1 MVKMNKNIIVM
12 MMVLSLFASIVN
24 VSAVS
29 YFQSKIFIDND
40 RINQRAS
47 YFWDI
52 GDLTSDHIKSGD
64 KLQAYFY
71 YDVYTAKWNMDNPD
85 YSVDNCNLTIEFF
98 DYFTGNVTIVYN
110 QVFTGITEDVSIA
123 KYFVEMDKGDGF
135 NANFNCKFSGIRPE
149 LLEMPVTM
157 SIVTPT
163 WECKACQYYEWSKL
177 EVDIQ
182 KAKTIGDNRVETMG
196 YIKDLIILNYEF
208 LIIFFWLFLF
218 SIVWVAFSFIFIGI
232 YWLYLYLAGVSKM
245 R

>member
-1 MVKMNKNIIVM
+1 MNKNITAMV
-12 MMVLSLFASIVN
+12 MVLFLFASIVN

-40 RINQRAS
+40 RINSRAS
-47 YFWDI
+47 FDWDV
-52 GDLTSDHIKSGD
+52 GDLTSDHVSNGD
-64 KLQAYFY
+64 KLEAYIR
-71 YDVYTAKWNMDNPD
+71 YDVYTASWNKDNPA
-85 YSVDNCNLTIEFF
+85 YAVENCNMTIEFF
-98 DYFTGNVTIVYN
+98 DWLTRNTTIIYN
-110 QVFTGITEDVSIA
+110 EVFTGITPDISMA
-123 KYFVEMDKGDGF
+123 KYFIQMDKGDGF
-135 NANFNCKFSGIRPE
+135 SVNFNCKFSGIRPE
-149 LLEMPVTM
+149 LLEMPVNFA
-157 SIVTPT
+157 IITPT
-163 WECKACQYYEWSKL
+163 WECKECQYYEWSKL